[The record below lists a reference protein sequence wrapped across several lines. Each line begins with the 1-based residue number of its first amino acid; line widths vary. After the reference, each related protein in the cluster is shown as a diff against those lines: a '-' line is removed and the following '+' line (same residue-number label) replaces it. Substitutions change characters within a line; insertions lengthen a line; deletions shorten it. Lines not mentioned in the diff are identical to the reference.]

1 MIFPSINGNTLKAE
15 VSNKHFKASCD
26 RAGIDRGG
34 RTQYSLRHTF
44 DTELLKVLDRGTV
57 QNLMGHTSYR
67 KEYDHRTGE
76 DLLLQLQDVVAVVE
90 SRF

>member
-1 MIFPSINGNTLKAE
+1 MIFPSVNRNTLKPE

-26 RAGIDRGG
+26 RAGLERND
-34 RTQYSLRHTF
+34 RTQYCLRHTF
-44 DTELLKVLDRGTV
+44 DTELLKKLNRETV
-57 QNLMGHTSYR
+57 QDLMGHTSYR

-76 DLLLQLQDVVAVVE
+76 DLLLQLQDIVPVVE